1 MQNEIDPVKF
11 AIAHEAFLQ
20 RMEAKSNGIPF
31 VNFQHPFLIDDEIA
45 YKWKVYADAKNVL
58 QLSKWA
64 KWQSTPGKIL
74 ELVKDACK
82 PNISQNLLE
91 HKYGFE
97 NSSEG
102 ALYKVTKPN
111 EIIGLEKQLFSFFL
125 GGKPTPDEF
134 ATRFDNFADYLRSNH
149 LGCNW
154 AFIAYLAFLLQPQ
167 VYFPIRPSH
176 FEKLLKFY
184 GTEQNISGFV
194 SWERYSILIELA
206 ESLKSKLAIYGT
218 LDSIEIQSYM
228 WVVSYLVAE
237 QLTGELAP
245 PPQMD
250 FNAELANRIQ
260 RAAEKERIGLLGEQF
275 VFEQEKSKLKRAS
288 RQDLVNKVKIVSAQP
303 DFGYDVFSFDE
314 HGQEIHIE
322 VKTTSKSENSDDGF
336 WLSDYEK
343 RIAEQDKYWRLY
355 RVWNINAEPHFDN
368 LGNIFVENLEQWQ
381 ALPSNWFVKRKAKNA

>member
-45 YKWKVYADAKNVL
+45 YKWKVYADAKDIL

-64 KWQSTPGKIL
+64 KWKATPGKIL
-74 ELVKDACK
+74 DLVKDACK
-82 PNISQNLLE
+82 PTISQNLLE

-102 ALYKVTKPN
+102 ALYKVTTSD
-111 EIIGLEKQLFSFFL
+111 EIIGLENQLFDFFL

-134 ATRFDNFADYLRSNH
+134 AIRFDNFADYLRSNH

-154 AFIAYLAFLLQPQ
+154 AFIAYLSFLLQPQ

-184 GTEQNISGFV
+184 GIEQNISGFV
-194 SWERYSILIELA
+194 SWERYSILLELA
-206 ESLKSKLAIYGT
+206 ESLKSRLAIYGT

-237 QLTGELAP
+237 QIAEVMPAP
-245 PPQMD
+245 QID
-250 FNAELANRIQ
+250 FNVELENRIK
-260 RAAEKERIGLLGEQF
+260 RATEKERIGLLGEQF
-275 VFEQEKSKLKRAS
+275 IYEQEKSKLNRVS
-288 RQDLVNKVKIVSAQP
+288 RQDLANKVKIVSPQS
-303 DFGYDVFSFDE
+303 DFGYDILSFDE
-314 HGQEIHIE
+314 HGQEIHVE
-322 VKTTSKSENSDDGF
+322 VKTTSKSENNDDGF

-343 RIAEQDKYWRLY
+343 QLAEKDSHWKLY
-355 RVWNINAEPHFDN
+355 RVWNINAEPHFEN
-368 LGNIFVENLEQWQ
+368 LGNIFVENLEHWQ
-381 ALPSNWFVKRKAKNA
+381 ALPSNWYVKRKAKNA

>member
-45 YKWKVYADAKNVL
+45 YKWKVYADAKDIL

-64 KWQSTPGKIL
+64 KWKATPGKIL
-74 ELVKDACK
+74 DSVKDACK
-82 PNISQNLLE
+82 PTISQNLLE

-102 ALYKVTKPN
+102 ALYKVKSSD
-111 EIIGLEKQLFSFFL
+111 EIIGLEKQLFDFFL

-134 ATRFDNFADYLRSNH
+134 AIRFDNFADYLRSNH

-184 GTEQNISGFV
+184 GIAQNISGFV
-194 SWERYSILIELA
+194 SWERYSILLELA
-206 ESLKSKLAIYGT
+206 ESLKSRLAIYGT

-237 QLTGELAP
+237 HTAEVTPAP
-245 PPQMD
+245 QID
-250 FNAELANRIQ
+250 FNAELENRIK

-275 VFEQEKSKLKRAS
+275 IYEQEKSRLNRVS
-288 RQDLVNKVKIVSAQP
+288 RQDLANKVKIVSSQS
-303 DFGYDVFSFDE
+303 DFGYDILSFDE
-314 HGQEIHIE
+314 QGQEIHVE
-322 VKTTSKSENSDDGF
+322 VKTTSKSENNDDGF

-343 RIAEQDKYWRLY
+343 QLAEKDSLWKLY
-355 RVWNINAEPHFDN
+355 RVWNINGEPHFEN
-368 LGNIFVENLEQWQ
+368 LGNIFVENLEHWQ